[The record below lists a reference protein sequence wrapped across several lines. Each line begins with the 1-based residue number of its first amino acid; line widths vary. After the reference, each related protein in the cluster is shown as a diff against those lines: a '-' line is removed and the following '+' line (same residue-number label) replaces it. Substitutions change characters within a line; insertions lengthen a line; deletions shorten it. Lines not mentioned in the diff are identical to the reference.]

1 MTEVKV
7 LVSGYTTQSQAQN
20 CVPGQSQAQ
29 NCVPGQSQAQNCVPG
44 ADSANNSYA
53 SDIKKLKQS
62 RKKVLKLAD
71 FIIPGHAGMYKVK

>member
-7 LVSGYTTQSQAQN
+7 LVSGYTTT
-20 CVPGQSQAQ
+20 QSQAQ

-71 FIIPGHAGMYKVK
+71 FIIPGHAGTYKIKKP